1 MHLQIEALEDNLE
14 HQLQLFESMLPLAWH
29 QPNPTAYLQ
38 SHCQSYREETEIYLR
53 VIMPNGEEY
62 GELTQSES
70 SIEAL
75 GERIEIQRALQG
87 IKGKSKR
94 FEPTQ
99 NQTFYTFPRL

>member
-1 MHLQIEALEDNLE
+1 
-14 HQLQLFESMLPLAWH
+14 MLPLAWH

-38 SHCQSYREETEIYLR
+38 SHCQNYREETEIYLR

-75 GERIEIQRALQG
+75 GERIEIQRALQELKVKANALNLHK
-87 IKGKSKR
+87 IKL
-94 FEPTQ
+94 
-99 NQTFYTFPRL
+99 FYTFPRL